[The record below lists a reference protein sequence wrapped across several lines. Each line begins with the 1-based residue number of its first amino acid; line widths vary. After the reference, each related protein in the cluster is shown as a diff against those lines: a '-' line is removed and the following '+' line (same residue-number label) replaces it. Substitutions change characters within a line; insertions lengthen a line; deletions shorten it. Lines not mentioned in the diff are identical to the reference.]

1 MKDSIKKM
9 LRLIDKNLTITE
21 VTYETFQKK
30 NTLIIDAVLS
40 PPPCAC
46 KNCGSSV
53 FDAFGKSIVVKNGKK
68 KTMIRFDQYNHMP
81 MVMRLKKQRYT
92 CKNCRSHWTAQSY
105 FVRPRHFIANTVKSF
120 YTHLVNYSF

>member
-1 MKDSIKKM
+1 MNDSIKKM

-81 MVMRLKKQRYT
+81 MVMRLKSNVIPVK
-92 CKNCRSHWTAQSY
+92 
-105 FVRPRHFIANTVKSF
+105 TVEATGLLRVILSVPGIPLPIMSDSK
-120 YTHLVNYSF
+120 

>member
-1 MKDSIKKM
+1 MNDSIKKM

-53 FDAFGKSIVVKNGKK
+53 FDTLGQAIVVKNGKK
-68 KTMIRFDQYNHMP
+68 KTIISFDQYNHLL
-81 MVMRLKKQRYT
+81 MVMRLKT
-92 CKNCRSHWTAQSY
+92 N
-105 FVRPRHFIANTVKSF
+105 VILVKTGEPTGS
-120 YTHLVNYSF
+120 LRVISSALGIPLPIMCDSK

>member
-1 MKDSIKKM
+1 MNNSIKKM

-30 NTLIIDAVLS
+30 YTLIIDAVLS

-53 FDAFGKSIVVKNGKK
+53 FDAFGKSIVVKTVEATGLLRV
-68 KTMIRFDQYNHMP
+68 I
-81 MVMRLKKQRYT
+81 L
-92 CKNCRSHWTAQSY
+92 S
-105 FVRPRHFIANTVKSF
+105 VRGIPLPIMSDSK
-120 YTHLVNYSF
+120 